1 MTPDES
7 QLLGRRIIVTGG
19 ASGMGAALVRALPRR
34 GAQVVSLDVS
44 EAEGRAVA
52 DDAGARFVRCD
63 VSAAASVEAATAA
76 AVQLLGGLDV
86 LVHAAGS
93 APAGSGAETEP
104 ELWDRVMAVNATGT
118 YLTNRAA
125 FPHLSAQGGR
135 ILNFASAAGV
145 QGYPGKAAYAASK
158 GAVLAWTRTVAVEW
172 AAYDITVNAIA
183 PAIWTPMYD
192 ATRAAMSPEQL
203 AAHDAMMAKAV
214 PLGGRLGDLERDF
227 VPVLAFLCGDGAR
240 FMTGQVFAVDGG
252 TLMLR

>member
-1 MTPDES
+1 MTEELD
-7 QLLGRRIIVTGG
+7 GRRIVVTGG
-19 ASGMGAALVRALPRR
+19 ASGMGAALVRALPAR
-34 GAQVVSLDVS
+34 GARVVSLDIT

-52 DDAGARFVRCD
+52 VAAGATFMPAD
-63 VSAAASVEAATAA
+63 VADRLSVTEAMAAAA
-76 AVQLLGGLDV
+76 QLLGGLDV
-86 LVHAAGS
+86 LVHAAGI
-93 APAGSGAETEP
+93 APGGSGSETEP
-104 ELWDRVMAVNATGT
+104 DLWDKVMAVNAGGT

-125 FPHLSAQGGR
+125 FPYLSAQGGR

-172 AAYDITVNAIA
+172 APYDVTVNAIA

-192 ATRAAMSPEQL
+192 ATRAAMSPQQL
-203 AAHDAMMAKAV
+203 AAHDEMMAKAV
-214 PLGGRLGDLERDF
+214 PLGGRLGDADRDL
-227 VPVLAFLCGDGAR
+227 VPVVAFLCGDGAR

>member
-1 MTPDES
+1 VTSDE
-7 QLLGRRIIVTGG
+7 LRGRRIIVTGG
-19 ASGMGAALVRALPRR
+19 ASGMGAALVQALPRR
-34 GAQVVSLDVS
+34 GAEVVSLDIT
-44 EAEGRAVA
+44 A
-52 DDAGARFVRCD
+52 DTGQALAGAAGAQFVRCD
-63 VSAAASVEAATAA
+63 VSDPASVDEATDE
-76 AVQLLGGLDV
+76 AVRLLGGLDV
-86 LVHAAGS
+86 LVHAAGI
-93 APAGSGAETEP
+93 APGGSGADTGP
-104 ELWDRVMAVNATGT
+104 DLWQRVMAINATGT

-125 FPHLSAQGGR
+125 FAHLSTHGGR
-135 ILNFASAAGV
+135 IINFASAAGV

-172 AAYDITVNAIA
+172 APYDITVNAIA

-192 ATRAAMSPEQL
+192 ATRASMSPSDLE
-203 AAHDAMMAKAV
+203 AHDAMMARSV